1 MTTAFQII
9 VDAYRQSNLL
19 ALGVPPTQAQEV
31 EALRYLNRILKSV
44 FGNEVGEPLQ
54 GFPIGRNNINRPAGY
69 PVWNPAPSN
78 EWFVPK
84 NTRVNLNL
92 EETGLELFLV
102 PWPDDGT
109 RFAVADA
116 SRNLATYPVTV
127 HGNGAFIEGAASI
140 VLNTNDLDAEWMY
153 RADRAEWVKYAPL
166 TLFDD
171 FPFPEEFDDYFI
183 LTLAFR
189 LNPAYERTLDPQSAE
204 LLRKAKT
211 QIRARYTQ
219 NIQMPSELALIRPAI
234 TAADRDRWAGP
245 RRWISP
251 NAMFNEGWPW

>member
-1 MTTAFQII
+1 MTTAYQII
-9 VDAYRQSNLL
+9 VDAYRQSNLIS
-19 ALGVPPTQAQEV
+19 LGIAPTQQQEV
-31 EALRYLNRILKSV
+31 EGLRYLNRILKSV

-54 GFPIGRNNINRPAGY
+54 GFPVGRNNIERPSGY
-69 PVWNPAPSN
+69 PDWTSVPSN

-84 NTRVNLNL
+84 NTRANLNL
-92 EETGLELFLV
+92 TESVDLFLV

-116 SRNLATYPVTV
+116 SQNLATYPVTV
-127 HGNGAFIEGAASI
+127 HGNGAFIEGAESI
-140 VLNTNDLDAEWMY
+140 ILNEDGLDAEWMY
-153 RADRAEWVKYAPL
+153 RADRAEWVRYAPL

-189 LNPAYERTLDPQSAE
+189 FNPAYERTLDPQSAE

-219 NIQMPSELALIRPAI
+219 NIPVRSELGLIRPAI
-234 TAADRDRWAGP
+234 VAADRDRWAGP
-245 RRWISP
+245 RRWVSP
-251 NAMFNEGWPW
+251 SSMFNEGWPW